1 MFTEFMPPRR
11 LRRIPLGR
19 IVERRVAKALKNMK
33 RLEHDLKTILV
44 DLVSTKYWRDCIVP
58 VIGCSYKNYELHAH
72 SFKGTDRRSRT
83 VVCPLTWW
91 TGKCQT
97 LGLAN
102 ANQIPGQVKAMMT
115 TEYAQHRNRLDGA
128 RTLDSDSERKMNI
141 RGNLIS
147 SKLGDLVEAY
157 QNMGPCTGLEQS
169 VQAESECGHGY
180 VSSLND
186 HYACIL
192 FDSGAEKSFV
202 SSAFTPF
209 IDIAPT
215 ALNTNYEIELADG
228 KVVSTNTI
236 LCSCTLVLLNH
247 VFKIDLLPTQLGSF
261 DVIIG
266 MDWLAYY
273 RALIDCYEK
282 IVRIPLPN
290 GEILEVQG
298 ERPEKD
304 LGSLACIKADEKK
317 LDDIRIVRDF
327 PEVFPDDL
335 LGLPHVREVEFRI
348 DLIPWRS
355 TVVRSPYRLAPSEM
369 LELSNQLKNFTE
381 KGFIR
386 PSTQPWGST
395 CALFEEVQFLAT
407 CGQRTYPRG
416 SSQVESVK
424 NWKTPESPTEIRSF
438 LGLAGYYRRFIE
450 NFSKIAKPLTL
461 LTQKNKAYVWGDK
474 QEEAFQILKEKL
486 CNAPQGKVIAYASR
500 QLKIHENNYTTHDL
514 ELGAVVFALKL
525 GKKKLIL
532 ERVEYAP
539 KGWIE
544 LLSDYECEIKY
555 HPGKANVVAD
565 ALSRKE
571 RLKPRRSEASKD
583 LKAPAEWL
591 RGLERHFEQR
601 ADGEIYFFD
610 RIWIPSIGDVRKLI
624 MDEAHYIL
632 KFIIRVQIRCYL
644 NLRVLY
650 WWAWKHWYET
660 RHEYS
665 LPPQDRRPPFQRE
678 RNIQSWRICFEPVLW
693 DFGGKLMGY
702 SSSIELSFLYNSYHT
717 SIKCAPFEAL
727 YGRRQCDPP
736 VARQKSYAV
745 KRVSLLN
752 SKFGESVTEGI
763 SMEGSGTICC
773 VHDTFHV
780 SNLKKC
786 LAEPDVQVP
795 LDEIEI
801 DENSFVLWKNL
812 LRSLAT
818 RYEEV

>member
-1 MFTEFMPPRR
+1 MKRNDDGGGVACFGGKRQWWPAVVPGGGWRLVVVGDRIDPGKDLSFHNLGLAGKTRWKSPPEKFSGGRRRGKRLHRKRFGDIFTSDDYWTISTLSAASLSVVDRSLGTDTPTEDFCHKLTMVHLNIENTFGVGKHPIQLGTKLVKVFAVHELKFMPPRR

-416 SSQVESVK
+416 SSKVESVK

-486 CNAPQGKVIAYASR
+486 CNAPV
-500 QLKIHENNYTTHDL
+500 L
-514 ELGAVVFALKL
+514 AL
-525 GKKKLIL
+525 
-532 ERVEYAP
+532 P
-539 KGWIE
+539 
-544 LLSDYECEIKY
+544 
-555 HPGKANVVAD
+555 
-565 ALSRKE
+565 
-571 RLKPRRSEASKD
+571 
-583 LKAPAEWL
+583 
-591 RGLERHFEQR
+591 
-601 ADGEIYFFD
+601 DG
-610 RIWIPSIGDVRKLI
+610 PVRWTL
-624 MDEAHYIL
+624 
-632 KFIIRVQIRCYL
+632 
-644 NLRVLY
+644 
-650 WWAWKHWYET
+650 W
-660 RHEYS
+660 S
-665 LPPQDRRPPFQRE
+665 L
-678 RNIQSWRICFEPVLW
+678 
-693 DFGGKLMGY
+693 
-702 SSSIELSFLYNSYHT
+702 
-717 SIKCAPFEAL
+717 
-727 YGRRQCDPP
+727 
-736 VARQKSYAV
+736 
-745 KRVSLLN
+745 
-752 SKFGESVTEGI
+752 
-763 SMEGSGTICC
+763 
-773 VHDTFHV
+773 
-780 SNLKKC
+780 
-786 LAEPDVQVP
+786 
-795 LDEIEI
+795 
-801 DENSFVLWKNL
+801 
-812 LRSLAT
+812 
-818 RYEEV
+818 